1 MVVTY
6 NEALVM
12 PSNYAVMDE
21 EEITYVEGGGVSIP
35 RAAGAMVIDA
45 LLLATPLGAAFAPFK
60 YMGRA
65 AAKAL
70 LKKYAGSIAGKLG
83 WCVTKLGLMAG
94 SAAVNFTAGKVLGL
108 VDTICSCATS
118 IGGIASV
125 VIDCVDRDGMNGKI
139 TLF

>member
-1 MVVTY
+1 MEMCY
-6 NEALVM
+6 DGALVM

-21 EEITYVEGGGVSIP
+21 EEMTYVEGGGVSIP
-35 RAAGAMVIDA
+35 RAV
-45 LLLATPLGAAFAPFK
+45 
-60 YMGRA
+60 
-65 AAKAL
+65 AKAL

-83 WCVTKLGLMAG
+83 WCVTKLSLMAG
-94 SAAVNFTAGKVLGL
+94 SDAVNFMAGKVLGL